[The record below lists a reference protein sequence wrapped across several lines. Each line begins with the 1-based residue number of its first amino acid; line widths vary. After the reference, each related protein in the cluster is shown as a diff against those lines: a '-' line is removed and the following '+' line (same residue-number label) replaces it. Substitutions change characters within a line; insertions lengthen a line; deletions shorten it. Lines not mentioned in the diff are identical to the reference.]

1 MVIFG
6 LQLAPLEDA
15 SNLLSLAFVGGIR
28 AILHLTLALI
38 DLNQDTITGCPPD
51 DLLTVVTQDI
61 LKKTF
66 RNPEKFRELM
76 AEINARIPAD
86 TMEFLK

>member
-6 LQLAPLEDA
+6 LQMAPLEEA

-28 AILHLTLALI
+28 SILHLTLSLI
-38 DLNQDTITGCPPD
+38 SLNQDTILGCAPD
-51 DLLTVVTQDI
+51 DLLTVVTQEI

-76 AEINARIPAD
+76 AEINGRIAAD